1 MKDEKNR
8 FIDVERNVQKLFQ
21 KQAESLK
28 ASKDLWSKLEPK
40 LDKKLKDT
48 ESSDS
53 KRRLGTLFAGP
64 RLIVVSTSISVVLI
78 MIVVGSMWLTTNH
91 SGNTVI
97 PPTSDKTMIE
107 HGLGI
112 DSGQAATT
120 VTPTFVVP
128 ETTITLTQPPPAP
141 ITFGPVVVMTTPSPS
156 GLNGG
161 GSAYNGSIGS
171 NPSVLDTAGRQVISQ
186 ASISLEVDTVST
198 ALTQVE
204 TMAEGLGGL
213 VDSMSS
219 SGEQN
224 QQQATII
231 IRVPQDQFLTAL
243 DKLQS
248 MGTVQNQDIASQDVT
263 QQYIDLQA
271 QLNSAQLEK
280 QSLQAILDKAQT
292 ISDEIAIQE
301 QLAQV
306 ESQIESLQ
314 GQINYI
320 QNRVNMAT
328 INVTL
333 NGPTQNVGQPPSAS
347 LTVAVSNVDSS
358 FASVKQLVSGLSGI
372 IDSSSISLSNGKESA
387 YLNLSVYRSSF
398 DQVVMA
404 IGKEGKIKQKTIQEA
419 IAAQNVQS
427 QPSNSPPDASITLSL
442 IEASGFWTT
451 TNTVVISVA
460 GGVVILTL
468 LIFLILAGR
477 AGLLSKR
484 KS

>member
-1 MKDEKNR
+1 MKDEKNK
-8 FIDVERNVQKLFQ
+8 FIDVERKVQKLFQ

-40 LDKKLKDT
+40 LDEKLKDT
-48 ESSDS
+48 ESSGS
-53 KRRLGTLFAGP
+53 KRGLGTWLAGP
-64 RLIVVSTSISVVLI
+64 RLIVVSTSLSVVLI
-78 MIVVGSMWLTTNH
+78 LIVVGSMWLTTNH
-91 SGNTVI
+91 SGNTSI

-112 DSGQAATT
+112 NSGQAATT
-120 VTPTFVVP
+120 VTPTFGVP

-141 ITFGPVVVMTTPSPS
+141 ITFGPVVTTAPSSS

-161 GSAYNGSIGS
+161 GSVSNGSTES

-248 MGTVQNQDIASQDVT
+248 MGTVQSQDIASQDVT

-292 ISDEIAIQE
+292 VSDEIAIQE
-301 QLAQV
+301 QLTQV
-306 ESQIESLQ
+306 ESQIESLARPDQ
-314 GQINYI
+314 LYPEPGKHGNYK
-320 QNRVNMAT
+320 R
-328 INVTL
+328 
-333 NGPTQNVGQPPSAS
+333 
-347 LTVAVSNVDSS
+347 D
-358 FASVKQLVSGLSGI
+358 
-372 IDSSSISLSNGKESA
+372 
-387 YLNLSVYRSSF
+387 
-398 DQVVMA
+398 
-404 IGKEGKIKQKTIQEA
+404 IK
-419 IAAQNVQS
+419 
-427 QPSNSPPDASITLSL
+427 
-442 IEASGFWTT
+442 W
-451 TNTVVISVA
+451 TNTKR
-460 GGVVILTL
+460 
-468 LIFLILAGR
+468 R
-477 AGLLSKR
+477 ASRHLHP
-484 KS
+484 